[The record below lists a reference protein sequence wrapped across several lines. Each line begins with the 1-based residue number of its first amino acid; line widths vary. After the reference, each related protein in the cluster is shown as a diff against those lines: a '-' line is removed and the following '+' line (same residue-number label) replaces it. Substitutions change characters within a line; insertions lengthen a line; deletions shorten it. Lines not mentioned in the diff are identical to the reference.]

1 MFHFKI
7 QCQNTRQRLMY
18 QYKFDLFSL
27 LSMNIKFTE
36 NNSNGAFFI
45 VGYNS
50 YRCRRVVMI
59 ERYDHATA
67 CYVALSQFY
76 NNLTISLLIINQI
89 DWIQSLTNHK
99 YFLLKILVS
108 SILLIQ

>member
-1 MFHFKI
+1 
-7 QCQNTRQRLMY
+7 
-18 QYKFDLFSL
+18 
-27 LSMNIKFTE
+27 MNIKFTE

-76 NNLTISLLIINQI
+76 NNL
-89 DWIQSLTNHK
+89 
-99 YFLLKILVS
+99 
-108 SILLIQ
+108 